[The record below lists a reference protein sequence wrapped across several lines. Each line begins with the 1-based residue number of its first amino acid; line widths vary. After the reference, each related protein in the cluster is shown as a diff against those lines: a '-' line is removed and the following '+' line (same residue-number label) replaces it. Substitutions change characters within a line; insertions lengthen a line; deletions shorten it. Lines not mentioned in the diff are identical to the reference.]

1 MKKIL
6 LAICMLSLVA
16 CNNKQKQEEEVTIEK
31 EVTTESDAKA
41 SSINELDVTLDW
53 VAYKFEEKEAVRG
66 SFTDFDLDYNKDG
79 QTPEEKLSN
88 LTFKVNKESAKTGD
102 ADRDKTIVENF
113 FLNLKGDIHGSFGEL
128 KDGKVPV
135 TISMNDQSATKT
147 FEYKITDNTV
157 HFKGEIDV
165 LKDFMAETAFNA
177 LHKACAVLH
186 LDKTWTDVAIEV
198 SVKM

>member
-113 FLNLKGDIHGSFGEL
+113 FLNLKGDIHGSLGEL

>member
-41 SSINELDVTLDW
+41 SRINVLDVTLDW
-53 VAYKFEEKEAVRG
+53 VVYKYEEKEAVRG

-113 FLNLKGDIHGSFGEL
+113 FLNLKGDIHGSLGEL